1 MIDAAEGPWGE
12 SRDQGLSLLSFGG
25 YKGLLGPRG
34 GDCGDFFSCGRTL
47 HGSKVDCFTSR
58 TLLIMFSLMLQ
69 GGGVGGV
76 AAE

>member
-34 GDCGDFFSCGRTL
+34 GIVGIFLVVEELS
-47 HGSKVDCFTSR
+47 
-58 TLLIMFSLMLQ
+58 M
-69 GGGVGGV
+69 GVK
-76 AAE
+76 